1 MLFMFLVSPIKSPDI
16 GGGYYFRTR
25 DYRLASTSQSFCFWC
40 ANIFKTN
47 ETTPAR
53 RRSLYETG
61 GRVYEKAMLSL
72 SHFFCQEVEGLRGGF
87 DGDFLGGAEEVDAE
101 GELLLAGLDA
111 QHIVGVYHI
120 RASQQ
125 HEATADVGRQLLV
138 HHPGNLGP
146 LIGECVDDIAVGEVD
161 VAVVAVGLYEQNA
174 VGRQIEHFALVP
186 DGQYF
191 LHSLFFLLAKVRK
204 SV

>member
-1 MLFMFLVSPIKSPDI
+1 M
-16 GGGYYFRTR
+16 
-25 DYRLASTSQSFCFWC
+25 
-40 ANIFKTN
+40 
-47 ETTPAR
+47 
-53 RRSLYETG
+53 
-61 GRVYEKAMLSL
+61 YEKAELSL

-87 DGDFLGGAEEVDAE
+87 DG
-101 GELLLAGLDA
+101 
-111 QHIVGVYHI
+111 
-120 RASQQ
+120 
-125 HEATADVGRQLLV
+125 ATADVGRQLLV

-191 LHSLFFLLAKVRK
+191 LHSLFFLLAKVHK